1 MKTFIAIIWFL
12 LFAKALFFW
21 LWLWQLKEYHFGRF
35 KAHFETQK
43 IKKIISSFYRL
54 KLPKFT
60 KKIIIIS
67 FSGMLM
73 EILILL
79 CLFPLNR
86 GKFYFFLLLFLILS
100 PLISSLL
107 LFLFQI
113 PTDIFKNITLKRAQR
128 KIAKFSALGGK
139 NFLVIGIT
147 GSYGKTSTKEFL
159 ATLLSKKFRVL
170 KTREHVNAEI
180 GIAQTILRE
189 LTRDCEILIAEI
201 GAYERGKIKQVC
213 QILQPKIGILTGINE
228 QHLSTFGSPENII
241 KAKFEL
247 IESLPE
253 EGLALFNGNNRYC
266 RELFQKTK
274 IPKKIVYS
282 QDYNFILKKNNLFPW
297 DIENLSL
304 AVAVAEFLG
313 VERAKIE
320 EAFNEIESPIKI
332 KRGISGL
339 NIIDA
344 TYSANPD
351 GIMAHLEYLKSFP
364 GKKIIVMPCLIEL
377 GRASK
382 EIHKKIG
389 KKISEV
395 CDLAIIIT
403 KDRFKEIKEGAGEKA
418 VFLENPKE
426 IFEKIKS
433 FSKEGDILLLE
444 SRVPGELIKKLE
456 L

>member
-1 MKTFIAIIWFL
+1 
-12 LFAKALFFW
+12 
-21 LWLWQLKEYHFGRF
+21 
-35 KAHFETQK
+35 
-43 IKKIISSFYRL
+43 
-54 KLPKFT
+54 
-60 KKIIIIS
+60 
-67 FSGMLM
+67 
-73 EILILL
+73 
-79 CLFPLNR
+79 
-86 GKFYFFLLLFLILS
+86 LS

-107 LFLFQI
+107 LILFQI
-113 PTDIFKNITLKRAQR
+113 PTALLRNITLKRARR
-128 KIAKFSALGGK
+128 KIVKFSAPGGK
-139 NFLVIGIT
+139 NFLVIGIA

-159 ATLLSKKFRVL
+159 ATLLSKKFRVF
-170 KTREHVNAEI
+170 KTKEHINAEI
-180 GIAQTILRE
+180 GIAQTILKE

-213 QILQPKIGILTGINE
+213 RMLQPKIGILTGINE
-228 QHLSTFGSPENII
+228 QHLSTFGSLENII

-253 EGLALFNGNNRYC
+253 EGLAVFNGNNRYC

-351 GIMAHLEYLKSFP
+351 GIIAHLEYLKSFP
-364 GKKIIVMPCLIEL
+364 GEKIIVMPCLIEL

-433 FSKEGDILLLE
+433 FSK
-444 SRVPGELIKKLE
+444 KKLFFSP
-456 L
+456 LPFFFLFFFFFFFFF